1 MELDSMGT
9 FTIMNAVTSIAQN
22 ANLTKELGN
31 FMTLAGAHPNM
42 VGAHGLRTMKD
53 PNRLALK

>member
-1 MELDSMGT
+1 MGT

-22 ANLTKELGN
+22 ANLTKEPGN
-31 FMTLAGAHPNM
+31 FMALAGAHPNM

-53 PNRLALK
+53 PNRLAQK